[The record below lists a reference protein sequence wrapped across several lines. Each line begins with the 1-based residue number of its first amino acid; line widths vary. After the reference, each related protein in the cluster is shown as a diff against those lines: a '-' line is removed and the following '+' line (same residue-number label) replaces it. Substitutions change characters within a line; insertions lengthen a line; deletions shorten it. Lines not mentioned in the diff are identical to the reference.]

1 MRTLSEDLRLRAVRL
16 VVEDGL
22 SLRAVGRRLCI
33 GEATVGR
40 WARQYRRTGSVA
52 ARPRGNPGR
61 SRLDPHE
68 GYILGLIEDRA
79 DITLAEMV
87 ERLDADH
94 DVRVQ
99 LSFLRKR
106 GLTYKKRPRTRA
118 SRAAKTSSSAG

>member
-33 GEATVGR
+33 GEVTEGR
-40 WARQYRRTGSVA
+40 WARQYRRTGGVA

-68 GYILGLIEDRA
+68 VYLLGLA
-79 DITLAEMV
+79 PT
-87 ERLDADH
+87 
-94 DVRVQ
+94 
-99 LSFLRKR
+99 
-106 GLTYKKRPRTRA
+106 
-118 SRAAKTSSSAG
+118 SRWRRWWSAWTPIMACAFS